1 MKNIFISYRREDS
14 EGFARGL
21 FQSLVGAFGPDH
33 VFMDVEDIGLGVD
46 FVEAIDNSLANC
58 GALLVLIGTQWAD
71 CTDAAGNRRLADPMD
86 FVRMEVAKALERGVR
101 VIPVLIKGAQMPPS
115 DRLPEDLQLL
125 IRRQALELRH
135 ERWSQDVEHLISAL
149 EDSLA
154 LTRRDRSPAAPPT
167 AATPPPPKKPRSRSM
182 LMGGLA
188 MAAVVI
194 VAFLGYALIPRGVD
208 PPAPPVPQE
217 DNRLATDSQKEAQQV
232 KADLPSEPKPKID
245 STPQPSPPKPKVKP
259 VLNLAGMWV
268 DADGVNVQIS
278 QQGNQLVS
286 QAYDPVNGMTI
297 NAVWQLQGNRVAFN
311 WASNLGN
318 QGVGEGTVSADGNT
332 IDYRY
337 MDQYSGEQ
345 GYSRLFRVVNR

>member
-46 FVEAIDNSLANC
+46 FVEAIDNSLATC

-71 CTDAAGNRRLADPMD
+71 CTDGAGNRRLEDPLD

-101 VIPVLIKGAQMPPS
+101 VIPVLIKGAQMPPPDS
-115 DRLPEDLQLL
+115 LPENLQP
-125 IRRQALELRH
+125 IARRQALELRH

-149 EDSLA
+149 EGALD
-154 LTRRDRSPAAPPT
+154 LTRRDRSHAHITPPT
-167 AATPPPPKKPRSRSM
+167 PERPTQTPPRRGWM
-182 LMGGLA
+182 VGGLA
-188 MAAVVI
+188 VAAVIVI
-194 VAFLGYALIPRGVD
+194 ALLGYGLLPEKARSPDGHDSAQIELDADEAAKQVSVKSPPEPQPEIESTP
-208 PPAPPVPQE
+208 PPAPP
-217 DNRLATDSQKEAQQV
+217 
-232 KADLPSEPKPKID
+232 KPAAR
-245 STPQPSPPKPKVKP
+245 PP
-259 VLNLAGMWV
+259 LNLTGMWV

-278 QQGNQLVS
+278 QQGSQLVS

-337 MDQYSGEQ
+337 VDHYSGEQ
-345 GYSRLFRVVNR
+345 GYSRLFRVVN